1 MKSTLTS
8 ADPSGWYGVR
18 RSFQKKTSDV
28 GFWTGKVL
36 RTYFVH
42 DYVVTGRLFTESGIA
57 ALREELTALRD
68 EVKRLKSQPY
78 EMRKADKPDCEGLWR
93 NAHGDIC
100 KVKSEKDIDS
110 FGEAPPY
117 HYLGPI
123 PVIVEQQ
130 PPRVVRVWNKRTG
143 RESLAIPQMRGNKP
157 EYYLL
162 LLADGTMGGERVWC
176 NNWEEVQS

>member
-1 MKSTLTS
+1 MYT
-8 ADPSGWYGVR
+8 AD
-18 RSFQKKTSDV
+18 DV
-28 GFWTGKVL
+28 
-36 RTYFVH
+36 
-42 DYVVTGRLFTESGIA
+42 A

-78 EMRKADKPDCEGLWR
+78 EMRRADKPDCLGLWYSSKHFH
-93 NAHGDIC
+93 NFYWLDTEEKLADVLG
-100 KVKSEKDIDS
+100 VK
-110 FGEAPPY
+110 GPY
-117 HYLGPI
+117 YYLGPI